1 MAISTSL
8 VLKFNGAA
16 VKRGLAGMKASFAK
30 VGGAIKTMGI
40 GLAAFAAASA
50 VALAAAAI
58 KINLIGEAAV
68 TSENRLKSVTKQ
80 MGIFGTEADNVSKRL
95 IDLSQTQARMLGI
108 DNKVITLT
116 QSKLMTFAEL
126 ANSADDAG
134 GAFDR
139 ATMAAINMAAAGFGT
154 AEMNAVQLG
163 KALNDPIKGITSLTK
178 SGITFTQNQKDVI
191 KALVETGNTAKAQD
205 LVLKAIETQVGGTAA
220 ATADASAMVKESFDQ
235 IVQAFAKPFSTGFAN
250 IPAALESVFPQIK
263 AKAEELGQFI
273 GSAIGESIAGDHVK
287 FIAIGELIGDLIGGA
302 MKSTFDISV
311 AKTMGG
317 ISKLIF
323 SELGGAI
330 MDAPRQEKDE
340 MNEMIDRV
348 WSNAIKT
355 SLQDNARSALNKYA
369 ETVSTKSPTQLAGE
383 QSARA
388 QSEANRMAA
397 FMGAGITP
405 RQSGVNES
413 NMFEDMPRIEEMIR
427 QTVAE
432 LKNVNRNLSPTP

>member
-1 MAISTSL
+1 M
-8 VLKFNGAA
+8 
-16 VKRGLAGMKASFAK
+16 
-30 VGGAIKTMGI
+30 
-40 GLAAFAAASA
+40 
-50 VALAAAAI
+50 
-58 KINLIGEAAV
+58 
-68 TSENRLKSVTKQ
+68 
-80 MGIFGTEADNVSKRL
+80 
-95 IDLSQTQARMLGI
+95 
-108 DNKVITLT
+108 
-116 QSKLMTFAEL
+116 
-126 ANSADDAG
+126 
-134 GAFDR
+134 
-139 ATMAAINMAAAGFGT
+139 
-154 AEMNAVQLG
+154 
-163 KALNDPIKGITSLTK
+163 
-178 SGITFTQNQKDVI
+178 
-191 KALVETGNTAKAQD
+191 
-205 LVLKAIETQVGGTAA
+205 GGTAA
-220 ATADASAMVKESFDQ
+220 ATATASGKITQSFNQ
-235 IVQAFAKPFSTGFAN
+235 IVEAFAIPFSEGFAK

-263 AKAEELGQFI
+263 AKSEELGQFI

-340 MNEMIDRV
+340 MNEMIDKV
-348 WSNAIKT
+348 ASGNIKR
-355 SLQDNARSALNKYA
+355 SLRDNARSALNKYA

-405 RQSGVNES
+405 RQSGVNQS

>member
-30 VGGAIKTMGI
+30 VGGVIKTMGI

-58 KINLIGEAAV
+58 KINAIGEEAKAGDR
-68 TSENRLKSVTKQ
+68 RLQSITKQ
-80 MGIFGTEADNVSKRL
+80 MGLFGNKADDVSNRLLDFADNQER
-95 IDLSQTQARMLGI
+95 ALGVDSI
-108 DNKVITLT
+108 VAT

-126 ANSADDAG
+126 AKSADKVG

-139 ATMAAINMAAAGFGT
+139 ATMAAVDMAAAGFGT
-154 AEMNAVQLG
+154 AEGNAVQLG

-178 SGITFTQNQKDVI
+178 SGITFTNAQKETI
-191 KALVETGNTAKAQD
+191 KAMVETGRAGQAQN
-205 LVLKAIETQVGGTAA
+205 LILKAIETQVGGTAA
-220 ATADASAMVKESFDQ
+220 ATATASGKITQSFNQ
-235 IVQAFAKPFSTGFAN
+235 IVEAFAIPFSEGFAK

-263 AKAEELGQFI
+263 AKSEELGQFI

-323 SELGGAI
+323 SKLGGAI
-330 MDAPRQEKDE
+330 MDATRQEKDE
-340 MNEMIDRV
+340 MDEMIDRV
-348 WSNAIKT
+348 ASGNIKR
-355 SLQDNARSALNKYA
+355 SLRDNARSALNKYA

-405 RQSGVNES
+405 RQSGVNQS

-432 LKNVNRNLSPTP
+432 LKNVNRNLQPIP

>member
-16 VKRGLAGMKASFAK
+16 VKRGLEGMKASFAK

-40 GLAAFAAASA
+40 GLAAFSTASA

-58 KINLIGEAAV
+58 KINAIGEEATAGDR
-68 TSENRLKSVTKQ
+68 RLQSITKQ
-80 MGIFGTEADNVSKRL
+80 MGLFGSKANDVSNRLLDFADNQER
-95 IDLSQTQARMLGI
+95 ALGVDSI
-108 DNKVITLT
+108 VAT

-126 ANSADDAG
+126 AKSADKVG

-139 ATMAAINMAAAGFGT
+139 ATMAAVDMAAAGFGT
-154 AEMNAVQLG
+154 AEGNAVQLG

-178 SGITFTQNQKDVI
+178 SGITFTNAQKETI
-191 KALVETGNTAKAQD
+191 KAMVETGRAGQAQN
-205 LVLKAIETQVGGTAA
+205 LILKAIETQVGGTAA
-220 ATADASAMVKESFDQ
+220 ATATASGKITQSFNQ
-235 IVQAFAKPFSTGFAN
+235 IIEAFAIPFSEGFAK
-250 IPAALESVFPQIK
+250 IPNALESVFPQIK

-348 WSNAIKT
+348 ASGNIKR
-355 SLQDNARSALNKYA
+355 SLRDNARSALNKYA

-405 RQSGVNES
+405 RQSGANQS